1 MKDYQNPKNSRK
13 ISLSVNKLK
22 PNGSEQKCDS
32 KFIEKWY
39 SPTEHKSSKDAMSN
53 RRSFKIENINLKKE
67 NDQLKMFPFE
77 CKINKNLEYFD
88 INFRKIKN
96 CLKSSCPISKFKVLQ
111 AIRWRITRSNQK
123 VQEKTL
129 RDIQKYNLFNLGHS
143 NKSLLEELLW
153 PVDCTMALLLQNCTA
168 RLLNAI
174 ISTEIG
180 RNYIGD
186 HSIINLLVWGENLF
200 LQSFK
205 FTDREFVESHTDDM
219 LIGTIMKL
227 CLDAWQ
233 KRDLI
238 RKGK

>member
-1 MKDYQNPKNSRK
+1 MEKDEQNPRNSRK
-13 ISLSVNKLK
+13 INLSVNKLK
-22 PNGSEQKCDS
+22 PIGSEQKYDS

-39 SPTEHKSSKDAMSN
+39 SPTEHKSSKDFMSN
-53 RRSFKIENINLKKE
+53 RKSFKVVNSNLNEKLNI
-67 NDQLKMFPFE
+67 FPFE
-77 CKINKNLEYFD
+77 CKTNKNLEYFE

-96 CLKSSCPISKFKVLQ
+96 ILKGSCPTSKFKVLQ
-111 AIRWRITRSNQK
+111 AIRWRITRSNQQ

-143 NKSLLEELLW
+143 KSLLEELLW
-153 PVDCTMALLLQNCTA
+153 PVDCLPLQNCTA

-174 ISTEIG
+174 VSTEIG

-186 HSIINLLVWGENLF
+186 HSIINLLIWGENLF

-205 FTDREFVESHTDDM
+205 FTDRELIESHTADM

-227 CLDAWQ
+227 CLDTWQ